1 MVLSYLSRL
10 VGVVR
15 TVSGNPGLL
24 RVELAF
30 VGFNVAEWA
39 TWVSVLAF
47 AYGVGG
53 AAATGLVAVV
63 QLVPAAL
70 VAPLAAVAGDRFR
83 RERVLLAGYVAQALS
98 MAATAAA
105 LIAEAPVALVYGLAA
120 L

>member
-1 MVLSYLSRL
+1 MLAYLSRL

-39 TWVSVLAF
+39 TWVSILAF

-53 AAATGLVAVV
+53 AAT
-63 QLVPAAL
+63 
-70 VAPLAAVAGDRFR
+70 
-83 RERVLLAGYVAQALS
+83 
-98 MAATAAA
+98 
-105 LIAEAPVALVYGLAA
+105 
-120 L
+120 